1 MPNEVGELGCI
12 QICLK
17 KVVTDNMIAPTDSD
31 VQTCANNCATTP
43 SNGATKDCGSVIG
56 IQTSDAV
63 ACLRANCSLSCF
75 GAE

>member
-1 MPNEVGELGCI
+1 
-12 QICLK
+12 
-17 KVVTDNMIAPTDSD
+17 MIAPTDSD